1 MKLREKFSQS
11 DQVYALTRD
20 VVALVIYVADDTV
33 VVFVH
38 LTPLWKRYSM

>member
-11 DQVYALTRD
+11 DQVYALPWD
-20 VVALVIYVADDTV
+20 VVALVIDVAVVTV